1 MNIFD
6 EPKIDCHNH
15 IFDPVRFPYAEGIA
29 YKPTGH
35 EISTVEQFLQV
46 FEAYGLQYALVVGP
60 NSGYGTDNRCLLDAI
75 ARSNGR
81 FKGIAVV
88 ENDIELS
95 ELQNLK
101 ESGIVGVAFNTSA
114 LGIEYYLK
122 SEKLIKKLENLDM
135 FLQVQFQGDEI
146 LPLMSMIEKSNVRLL
161 IDHCGRPTMENG
173 INQLGFQS
181 VLKLGRTGRAYIKL
195 SGYEKFSNESVPYA
209 DAWPYVYELVN
220 AFTIDKCIW
229 GSDWPFLR
237 APERIDYG
245 TLLRIVEKIFPN
257 AEERRKVFYDN
268 AYIAFG
274 FGGEHKYGC
283 SEM

>member
-1 MNIFD
+1 MNIFY

-15 IFDPVRFPYAEGIA
+15 IFDPVRFPYVDKIA

-35 EISTVEQFLQV
+35 EISTVEQFLQL
-46 FEAYGLQYALVVGP
+46 FEAYGLHYALVVGP
-60 NSGYGTDNRCLLDAI
+60 NSGYGTDNRCLIDAI
-75 ARSNGR
+75 NRSNGR

-88 ENDIELS
+88 ENHIELS
-95 ELQNLK
+95 ELQYLK
-101 ESGIVGVAFNTSA
+101 ESGIVGVAFNTTA
-114 LGIEYYLK
+114 LGINYYLN

-146 LPLMSMIEKSNVRLL
+146 LPLMPMIEKSDVRLL
-161 IDHCGRPTMENG
+161 IDHCGRPIMENG

-181 VLKLGRTGRAYIKL
+181 VLKLGKTGRAYIKL

-245 TLLRIVEKIFPN
+245 TLLKIVEKIFPN
-257 AEERRKVFYDN
+257 ADERRKILFDN
-268 AYIAFG
+268 AYKAFG
-274 FGGEHKYGC
+274 FGG
-283 SEM
+283 